1 MADDPT
7 KTDTTTNP
15 PNGSEP
21 TKTAGD
27 SQTSTIDLKNLTDD
41 QLAQVYE
48 NPNLYKHT
56 RFKQLTEKAK
66 KADEFEQKQLELEKQ
81 TLEKK
86 GEYEKLSEQYKS
98 ENSTLKEQIRNTKI
112 ENAIERAASK
122 LGAVD
127 PNVVMKLIDKN
138 GIVLAD
144 DGSISGAD
152 EAVTALL
159 TASPYLKGK
168 AAPTVIGNPSNPGDS
183 EQSIKRFKASQI
195 SDPTFY
201 RAHEKDIDA
210 AMRSGLIEDDIGQNA

>member
-1 MADDPT
+1 MADETT
-7 KTDTTTNP
+7 KVTTNP
-15 PNGSEP
+15 PNVSET

-27 SQTSTIDLKNLTDD
+27 SQTSPIDFKNLTED

-66 KADEFEQKQLELEKQ
+66 KADEFEQKQQELERQ
-81 TLEKK
+81 SLEKK

-98 ENSTLKEQIRNTKI
+98 ENTSLKEQIKNAKI
-112 ENAIERAASK
+112 DSAIERAASK

-138 GIVLAD
+138 GIVLD
-144 DGSISGAD
+144 QDGNITGAD
-152 EAVTALL
+152 EAVKTLL
-159 TASPYLKGK
+159 DASPYLKGK

-195 SDPTFY
+195 QDPVFY

-210 AMRSGLIEDDIGQNA
+210 AMRSGLIEDDIGQNI